1 MPFCPLTTPRNT
13 ISRIARQRLPVEQA
27 AGCCPVAVDLTTG
40 LINGSRRPLAV
51 ADLAAATSGF
61 AAAVLCVPFC
71 ELAAVPI
78 AGDAGLAAAVFDGA
92 NGDLALAFCDEP
104 AAGLVATTWDGG
116 AADCAAATASR
127 PNRTNALL
135 MIFILFPLRL
145 SYFFA
150 R

>member
-13 ISRIARQRLPVEQA
+13 ISRIARQRLPLEQA
-27 AGCCPVAVDLTTG
+27 TGCCPVAVDLTTG

-78 AGDAGLAAAVFDGA
+78 AGDAGFAAAGFVRRAG
-92 NGDLALAFCDEP
+92 GLGLALF
-104 AAGLVATTWDGG
+104 AGPG
-116 AADCAAATASR
+116 AGFGAR
-127 PNRTNALL
+127 P
-135 MIFILFPLRL
+135 PE
-145 SYFFA
+145 
-150 R
+150 